1 RFQSCKKMLDM
12 DDTFGSLSH
21 AIRRQILLLLKQA
34 GRARFM
40 EITRKLEI
48 EDHTKMN
55 FHLKVLK
62 DAGLIKQNPHKLY
75 QLTREGER
83 VTECLNAVVKG
94 LSG

>member
-1 RFQSCKKMLDM
+1 M
-12 DDTFGSLSH
+12 DDAFGSLSH
-21 AIRRQILLLLKQA
+21 ATRRQILVILKQI
-34 GRARFM
+34 GKMRFM

-62 DAGLIKQNPHKLY
+62 DAGLIKQDAHKHYL
-75 QLTREGER
+75 LSAEGEQ
-83 VTECLNAVVKG
+83 VIKCLDAVVKG